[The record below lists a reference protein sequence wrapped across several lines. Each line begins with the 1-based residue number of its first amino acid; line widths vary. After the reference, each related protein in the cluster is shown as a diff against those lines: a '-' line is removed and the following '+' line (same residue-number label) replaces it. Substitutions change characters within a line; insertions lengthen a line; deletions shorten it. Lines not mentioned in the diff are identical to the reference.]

1 MKKLLLMMLLIVGGV
16 NVASAW
22 GDMYLVCKENNEWS
36 TSDNN
41 ANFKFTWM
49 SVNNYKIIVPGSYV
63 NSGNWY
69 FRFRDTSENTTW
81 TNISPASDE
90 NDANVTNTTV
100 TTNWQNSNKKA
111 FYITQNADA
120 KWVSITISWSNENSN
135 WAVSGSYITDY
146 NTIAIVSPNG
156 WENTYVY
163 TYVKE
168 STIDIPYSGAW
179 PGTIITANNGIHI
192 AEVPA
197 GSKIIMN
204 NGTGGDGNQ
213 YPSSGGFDA
222 TNNGVYDSDG
232 LQTTTNVS
240 VSSYGVATFCSKYP
254 LDFTGIEDVKAY
266 TITASVK
273 ATGALKKSLVNGKV
287 AAGTGLYLEG
297 TPNASVDVPTTI
309 YTESAGT
316 NMLVGVT
323 SNTDINQTAGE
334 NTNYILTVNKVGGDV
349 ATPKFYKVN
358 SEGNKVLANR
368 AYLQIPTV
376 LASRESFWFEDGEAT
391 TIESAKQE
399 QSLNGVAYNLAG
411 QRIAQ
416 PTKGLYIVNGK
427 KIIMK

>member
-1 MKKLLLMMLLIVGGV
+1 MKKLLLIMLLIVGGV
-16 NVASAW
+16 NAASAW
-22 GDMYLVCKENNEWS
+22 GDMYLVCGENNNWS

-41 ANFKFTWM
+41 ANFKFNWM
-49 SVNNYKIIVPGSYV
+49 SENNYKIIVPGSYV
-63 NSGNWY
+63 NSGIWY
-69 FRFRDTSENTTW
+69 FRFRDAQDNEW
-81 TNISPASDE
+81 TNISPASAE

-100 TTNWQNSNKKA
+100 TTNWKKGEKA

-120 KWVSITISWSNENSN
+120 KWVSITISWSNGN

-163 TYVKE
+163 TYVQE
-168 STIDIPYSGAW
+168 SHDVPYSGAW
-179 PGTIITANNGIHI
+179 PGTRITANNGIHI

-204 NGTGGDGNQ
+204 NGTGGEGNQ
-213 YPSSGGFDA
+213 YPTNVGFDA

-240 VSSYGVATFCSKYP
+240 VSSYGVATFCSNYP

-266 TITASVK
+266 TIIASDK
-273 ATGALKKSLVNGKV
+273 ATGALTKSQVTGKV

-297 TPNASVDVPTTI
+297 TANASVDVPTTI
-309 YTESAGT
+309 HTESAGT
-316 NMLVGVT
+316 NRLVGVT
-323 SNTDINQTAGE
+323 SDTDISQTAGGY
-334 NTNYILTVNKVGGDV
+334 TNYILTVNTKNGNV

-358 SEGNKVLANR
+358 SGGNTVSANR
-368 AYLQIPTV
+368 AYLQIPTE

>member
-1 MKKLLLMMLLIVGGV
+1 MMLLIVGGV
-16 NVASAW
+16 NAASAW
-22 GDMYLVCKENNEWS
+22 GDMYLVCGENNNWS

-49 SVNNYKIIVPGSYV
+49 SENNYKIIVPGSYV

-69 FRFRDTSENTTW
+69 FRFRDTSSDTW
-81 TNISPASDE
+81 TNIGPASSA
-90 NDANVTNTTV
+90 NDADVTNTTV
-100 TTNWQNSNKKA
+100 TTDWKNSSKA

-120 KWVSITISWSNENSN
+120 KWVSITISWSNGNNN

-163 TYVKE
+163 TYVQE
-168 STIDIPYSGAW
+168 SARDIPSSGVW
-179 PGTIITANNGIHI
+179 PGTKITANNGIHI

-204 NGTGGDGNQ
+204 NGTGGEGNQ
-213 YPSSGGFDA
+213 YPSNGGFDA
-222 TNNGVYDSDG
+222 TNNGVYDSNG

-240 VSSYGVATFCSKYP
+240 VSSYGVATFCSNYP

-266 TITASVK
+266 TIIRSDK
-273 ATGALKKSLVNGKV
+273 ATGALTKSQVTGKV

-297 TPNASVDVPTTI
+297 TANASVDVPTTI

-316 NMLVGVT
+316 NRLVGVT
-323 SNTDINQTAGE
+323 SDTNISQTDGDY
-334 NTNYILTVNKVGGDV
+334 TNYILTVNKVGGDV

-358 SEGNKVLANR
+358 SKGNTVLANR
-368 AYLQIPTV
+368 AYLQIPTEQ
-376 LASRESFWFEDGEAT
+376 ASRESFWFEDGVITA
-391 TIESAKQE
+391 IESAKQE